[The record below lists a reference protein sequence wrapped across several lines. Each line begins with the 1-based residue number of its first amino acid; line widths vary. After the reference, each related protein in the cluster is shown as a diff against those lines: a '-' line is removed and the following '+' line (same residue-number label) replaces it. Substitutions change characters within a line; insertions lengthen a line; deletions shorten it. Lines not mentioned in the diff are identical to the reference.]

1 MKLSKSLHI
10 ALNIILHSKLRSWL
24 TVIGIVIGVAAV
36 IAIVSVGQGFQTDIQ
51 NQLGKLG
58 SNTIFIAAGSLKAIS
73 DGSGHGEPRI
83 GGSNVANPLTDKDIM
98 AMKSITDIQYIEP
111 MVTDTASIYYLG
123 ESTSLSITG
132 VDASAWKQV
141 VTSEIEK
148 GRLLGLGD
156 TSVIVIGS
164 TIAEE
169 IFKNKINLNSKLMI
183 NNKSFV
189 VVGIFKRGNGGFS
202 NDDRDIYMPIK
213 PAQDILGK
221 EEYKYDA
228 IMIKVRNADNV
239 DSVVD
244 QITNKLR
251 ITRHVNKDTQDFAIT
266 SLKAIQETVSTILLG
281 FTLFLGSIAAIS
293 LLVGSVGIANTMF
306 TSVLEKTKEIGIM
319 KALGAKNS
327 DVMSIFLFT
336 SGFIGL
342 VGGLLGALIGIGIAL
357 LIPALGIGFTPGQP
371 LTTTISPLFIIL
383 VLVFSIGLGMIAGAI
398 PAYRGSKLNPVDAL
412 RYE

>member
-111 MVTDTASIYYLG
+111 MVTDNASIYYLG

-156 TSVIVIGS
+156 TSVIVI
-164 TIAEE
+164 
-169 IFKNKINLNSKLMI
+169 
-183 NNKSFV
+183 
-189 VVGIFKRGNGGFS
+189 
-202 NDDRDIYMPIK
+202 
-213 PAQDILGK
+213 
-221 EEYKYDA
+221 
-228 IMIKVRNADNV
+228 
-239 DSVVD
+239 
-244 QITNKLR
+244 
-251 ITRHVNKDTQDFAIT
+251 
-266 SLKAIQETVSTILLG
+266 
-281 FTLFLGSIAAIS
+281 
-293 LLVGSVGIANTMF
+293 
-306 TSVLEKTKEIGIM
+306 
-319 KALGAKNS
+319 
-327 DVMSIFLFT
+327 
-336 SGFIGL
+336 
-342 VGGLLGALIGIGIAL
+342 
-357 LIPALGIGFTPGQP
+357 
-371 LTTTISPLFIIL
+371 
-383 VLVFSIGLGMIAGAI
+383 
-398 PAYRGSKLNPVDAL
+398 
-412 RYE
+412 